1 MLNISENSILD
12 RVDTKNYKS
21 LQETDLPKANVSFK
35 RWLVGALF
43 MFIVILF
50 LPWTQNIQTKGKV
63 TTLRPDQRPQ
73 TIHSTIAGRVE
84 KWYVREGELVKKGD
98 TIVYLS
104 EIKTEYFDP
113 NLVERAG
120 QQVTATEGG
129 IASYQSK
136 VGALENQILAM
147 RQELNFKRK
156 QLDNKVRQNRLK
168 VQSDSIELTRAV
180 IDLETAQKQY
190 DRTKELYGK
199 GLKSLTNVENKNLKV
214 QETAAK
220 KVAIENKLLTSR
232 NILDNARLSLINVEN
247 EYANKIAKAESD
259 KFTALSSRFDA
270 EGKLQKMKVDLENY
284 RQRSGFYFILAPQDC
299 YITQAIVTG
308 LGETVKE
315 GEAIVSIMPYPAQLA
330 VEMYVK
336 PIDLPL
342 IDIGNTVNFIFD
354 GWPAFVFS
362 GWPNLTF
369 GTFEGNVVAI
379 DNNIG
384 KEGTFRILVAP
395 EESEKVWPKALRPG
409 GGAQAVALLN
419 DVPLWYELWRQL
431 NGFPPD
437 FYEDGASD
445 VDKNPAKEDKLK

>member
-1 MLNISENSILD
+1 MLNISENSILN
-12 RVDTKNYKS
+12 RVDTKKYEAFQNM
-21 LQETDLPKANVSFK
+21 ELPRSNRSFK
-35 RWLVGALF
+35 RWLLALLILF
-43 MFIVILF
+43 VIVLF

-63 TTLRPDQRPQ
+63 TTLRPEQRPQ

-84 KWYVREGELVKKGD
+84 KWYVREGQLVEKGD
-98 TIVYLS
+98 TIVHLS

-120 QQVTATEGG
+120 QQVAATEGG
-129 IASYQSK
+129 ISSYQSK
-136 VGALENQILAM
+136 VAALENQVSAM
-147 RQELNFKRK
+147 RQELNFKRE
-156 QLDNKVRQNRLK
+156 QLKNKVRQNRLK
-168 VQSDSIELTRAV
+168 VQSDSIELMRAV

-199 GLKSLTNVENKNLKV
+199 GLKSLTDMENKNLKV

-220 KVAIENKLLTSR
+220 KVAIENKFLSSR
-232 NILDNARLSLINVEN
+232 NELDNARLDLVNVEN

-284 RQRSGFYFILAPQDC
+284 RQRSGFYFITAPQDC
-299 YITQAIVTG
+299 YITKAIVTG
-308 LGETVKE
+308 IGETVKE
-315 GEAIVSIMPYPAQLA
+315 GQPIVSIMPWPAELA
-330 VEMYVK
+330 VEMFVQ
-336 PIDLPL
+336 PIDLSL
-342 IDIGNTVNFIFD
+342 IHTGNTVNFIFD

-369 GTFEGNVVAI
+369 GTFGGTVVAI

-384 KEGTFRILVAP
+384 PNGTYRILVAP
-395 EESEKVWPKALRPG
+395 DESEKKWPEAIRPG
-409 GGAQAVALLN
+409 GGAKAVALLN

-437 FYEDGASD
+437 FYENGTKGEPIK
-445 VDKNPAKEDKLK
+445 VKEK

>member
-1 MLNISENSILD
+1 MLNISENSILN
-12 RVDTKNYKS
+12 RVDTNKYQS
-21 LQETDLPKANVSFK
+21 FQQTDLPKINRPFK
-35 RWLVGALF
+35 RWLLGVLLLF
-43 MFIVILF
+43 VVVLF

-84 KWYVREGELVKKGD
+84 KWYVREGQLVKKGD
-98 TIVYLS
+98 TIVHLS

-113 NLVERAG
+113 NLVSRAG
-120 QQVTATEGG
+120 QQVEATEGG

-136 VGALENQILAM
+136 VGALENQIAAM
-147 RQELNFKRK
+147 RQELIFKK
-156 QLDNKVRQNRLK
+156 EQLVNKVQQYRLK
-168 VQSDSIELTRAV
+168 IQSDSIELTRAV

-190 DRTKELYGK
+190 LRTKELYDQ
-199 GLKSLTNVENKNLKV
+199 GLKSLTDMENKNLKV

-232 NILDNARLSLINVEN
+232 NELDNARLDLINVQN

-270 EGKLQKMKVDLENY
+270 EGKLQKLQVDLENY
-284 RQRSGFYFILAPQDC
+284 RQRSGFYFITAPQDC

-308 LGETVKE
+308 LGETIKE
-315 GEAIVSIMPYPAQLA
+315 GAPLVSIMPANAELA
-330 VEMYVK
+330 VEMFVK

-342 IDIGNTVNFIFD
+342 ISLGNTVNFIFD

-369 GTFEGNVVAI
+369 GTFEGKVVAI

-384 KEGTFRILVAP
+384 PTGTFRILVAP
-395 EESEKVWPKALRPG
+395 IEEEKVWPKALRPG

-437 FYEDGASD
+437 FYETEKVAIDL
-445 VDKNPAKEDKLK
+445 KKEKK

>member
-1 MLNISENSILD
+1 MLNISENSILN
-12 RVDTKNYKS
+12 RVDTNKYHS
-21 LQETDLPKANVSFK
+21 FQQTDLPKVNRPFK
-35 RWLVGALF
+35 RWLLGLLLLF
-43 MFIVILF
+43 VILLF

-84 KWYVREGELVKKGD
+84 KWYVREGQLVKKGD
-98 TIVYLS
+98 TIVHLS

-113 NLVERAG
+113 NLINRAG
-120 QQVTATEGG
+120 QQVEATEGG

-136 VGALENQILAM
+136 VGALENQIAAM
-147 RQELNFKRK
+147 RQELFFKK
-156 QLDNKVRQNRLK
+156 EQLVNKVQQYRLK
-168 VQSDSIELTRAV
+168 IQSDSIELTRAV

-190 DRTKELYGK
+190 LRTKELYGQ
-199 GLKSLTNVENKNLKV
+199 GLKSLTDVEDKNLKV

-232 NILDNARLSLINVEN
+232 NELENARLDLINVQN

-270 EGKLQKMKVDLENY
+270 EGKLQKLQVDLENY
-284 RQRSGFYFILAPQDC
+284 RQRSGFYFITAPQDC

-308 LGETVKE
+308 LGETIKE
-315 GEAIVSIMPYPAQLA
+315 GAPLVSIMPANAELA
-330 VEMYVK
+330 VEMFVK

-342 IDIGNTVNFIFD
+342 INLGNTVNFIFD

-369 GTFEGNVVAI
+369 GTFEGKVVAI

-384 KEGTFRILVAP
+384 PSGTFRILVAP
-395 EESEKVWPKALRPG
+395 IEEEKAWPKALRPG

-437 FYEDGASD
+437 FYET
-445 VDKNPAKEDKLK
+445 DKVGIELKKEKK

>member
-1 MLNISENSILD
+1 MLNISENSILN
-12 RVDTKNYKS
+12 RVNTDKYHS
-21 LQETDLPKANVSFK
+21 FQQTDLPKVNRTFK
-35 RWLVGALF
+35 RWLLGLLLVF
-43 MFIVILF
+43 FIILF
-50 LPWTQNIQTKGKV
+50 LPWTQNIQTRGKV

-84 KWYVREGELVKKGD
+84 KWYVREGQLVKKGD
-98 TIVYLS
+98 TIVHLS

-113 NLVERAG
+113 NLVNRAG
-120 QQVTATEGG
+120 QQVEATEGG

-136 VGALENQILAM
+136 VGALENQIAAM
-147 RQELNFKRK
+147 RQELFFKK
-156 QLDNKVRQNRLK
+156 EQLSNKVQQYRLK
-168 VQSDSIELTRAV
+168 IQSDSIELARAV
-180 IDLETAQKQY
+180 IDLETAQKQFN
-190 DRTKELYGK
+190 RTRELYDK
-199 GLKSLTNVENKNLKV
+199 GLKSLTDVEDKNLKV

-232 NILDNARLSLINVEN
+232 NELDNARLDLVNIQN

-270 EGKLQKMKVDLENY
+270 ESKLQKLQVDLENY
-284 RQRSGFYFILAPQDC
+284 RQRSGFYFITAPQDC

-308 LGETVKE
+308 IGETIKE
-315 GEAIVSIMPYPAQLA
+315 GAPLVSIMPAGAELA
-330 VEMYVK
+330 VEMFVK

-342 IDIGNTVNFIFD
+342 IEMGNTVNFIFD

-369 GTFEGNVVAI
+369 GTFEGKVVAI

-384 KEGTFRILVAP
+384 PSGAFRVLVAP
-395 EESEKVWPKALRPG
+395 DETHKIWPKALRPG

-419 DVPLWYELWRQL
+419 DVPLWYELWRKL

-437 FYEDGASD
+437 FYESD
-445 VDKNPAKEDKLK
+445 KIGIDEKNEKL

>member
-1 MLNISENSILD
+1 MLNISENSILN
-12 RVDTKNYKS
+12 RVDTNKYHS
-21 LQETDLPKANVSFK
+21 FQQTDLPKVNRPFK
-35 RWLVGALF
+35 RWLLGLLLLF
-43 MFIVILF
+43 IILLF

-84 KWYVREGELVKKGD
+84 KWYVREGQLVKKGD
-98 TIVYLS
+98 TIVHLS

-113 NLVERAG
+113 NLINRAG
-120 QQVTATEGG
+120 QQVEATEGG

-136 VGALENQILAM
+136 VGALEDQIAAM
-147 RQELNFKRK
+147 RQELVFKK
-156 QLDNKVRQNRLK
+156 EQLVNKVQQYRLK
-168 VQSDSIELTRAV
+168 IQSDSIELTRAV

-190 DRTKELYGK
+190 LRTKELYGQ
-199 GLKSLTNVENKNLKV
+199 GLKSLTDVEDKNLKV

-232 NILDNARLSLINVEN
+232 NELDNARLDLINVQN

-270 EGKLQKMKVDLENY
+270 EGKLQKLQVDLENY
-284 RQRSGFYFILAPQDC
+284 RQRSGFYFITAPQDC

-308 LGETVKE
+308 LGETIKE
-315 GEAIVSIMPYPAQLA
+315 GAPLVSIMPANAELA
-330 VEMYVK
+330 VEMFVK

-342 IDIGNTVNFIFD
+342 INLGNTVNFIFD

-369 GTFEGNVVAI
+369 GTFEGKVVAI

-384 KEGTFRILVAP
+384 PSGTFRILVAP
-395 EESEKVWPKALRPG
+395 IEEEKAWPKALRPG

-437 FYEDGASD
+437 FYET
-445 VDKNPAKEDKLK
+445 DKVGIELKKEKK

>member
-1 MLNISENSILD
+1 MLNISENSILH
-12 RVDTKNYKS
+12 RVNTKKYRS
-21 LQETDLPKANVSFK
+21 FQQMQLPRSNRNFK
-35 RWLVGALF
+35 RWLLAALL
-43 MFIVILF
+43 MIVVVLL

-84 KWYVREGELVKKGD
+84 KWYVQEGQLVKKGD
-98 TIVYLS
+98 TIVHLS

-113 NLVERAG
+113 NLVQRAG
-120 QQVTATEGG
+120 QQVEASEGG

-136 VGALENQILAM
+136 VGALEEQIAAM
-147 RQELNFKRK
+147 RQELIFKK
-156 QLDNKVRQNRLK
+156 EQLVNKVQQYRLK
-168 VQSDSIELTRAV
+168 IQSDSIELMRAV
-180 IDLETAQKQY
+180 IDLETAQKQF

-199 GLKSLTNVENKNLKV
+199 GLKSLTDMEDKNLKV
-214 QETAAK
+214 QETATK

-232 NILDNARLSLINVEN
+232 NKLDNARLDLVNVQN
-247 EYANKIAKAESD
+247 EYANKIAKSESD
-259 KFTALSSRFDA
+259 KYTALSSRFDA
-270 EGKLQKMKVDLENY
+270 EGKLQKLQVDLENY
-284 RQRSGFYFILAPQDC
+284 RQRSGFYFITAPQDC

-315 GEAIVSIMPYPAQLA
+315 GGPIVSIMPANAELA
-330 VEMYVK
+330 VEMFVQ

-342 IDIGNTVNFIFD
+342 ISMGSKVNFIFD

-362 GWPNLTF
+362 GWPDLTF
-369 GTFEGNVVAI
+369 GTFEGKVVAI

-384 KEGTFRILVAP
+384 AEGKFRILVAP
-395 EESEKVWPKALRPG
+395 IEEEKTWPKALRPG

-431 NGFPPD
+431 NGFPAD
-437 FYEDGASD
+437 FYETEKVEID
-445 VDKNPAKEDKLK
+445 VKKDKK

>member
-1 MLNISENSILD
+1 MLNISENSILN
-12 RVDTKNYKS
+12 RVDTKKYNS
-21 LQETDLPKANVSFK
+21 FQQTRLPRANRNFK
-35 RWLVGALF
+35 RWLVAALLL
-43 MFIVILF
+43 FIVVLF

-63 TTLRPDQRPQ
+63 TSLHPEQRPQ
-73 TIHSTIAGRVE
+73 TIHATIAGRVE
-84 KWYVREGELVKKGD
+84 KWYVGEGELVKKGD
-98 TIVYLS
+98 TIVHLS

-113 NLVERAG
+113 NLVQRAG
-120 QQVTATEGG
+120 QQVAATEGG

-136 VGALENQILAM
+136 VSALENQIAAM
-147 RQELNFKRK
+147 RQELNFKK
-156 QLDNKVRQNRLK
+156 EQLKNKVQQYRFK

-190 DRTKELYGK
+190 DRTKELHTK
-199 GLKSLTNVENKNLKV
+199 GLKSLTDLENKNLKV

-232 NILDNARLSLINVEN
+232 NELDNARLDLINVQN
-247 EYANKIAKAESD
+247 EYANKIAKTESD

-270 EGKLQKMKVDLENY
+270 EGKLQKLQVDLENY
-284 RQRSGFYFILAPQDC
+284 RQRSGFYYITAPQDC

-308 LGETVKE
+308 IGETIKE
-315 GEAIVSIMPYPAQLA
+315 GKAIVSIMPYPAEMA
-330 VEMYVK
+330 VEIFVK
-336 PIDLPL
+336 PLDLPL
-342 IDIGNTVNFIFD
+342 IEIGNTVNFIFD

-369 GTFEGNVVAI
+369 GTFEGKVVAI

-384 KEGTFRILVAP
+384 RQGTFRILVAP
-395 EESEKVWPKALRPG
+395 DESEKEWPKALRPG

-437 FYEDGASD
+437 FYKGG
-445 VDKNPAKEDKLK
+445 AKELRTKKEEK

>member
-1 MLNISENSILD
+1 MLNISENSILN
-12 RVDTKNYKS
+12 RVDTTKYKS
-21 LQETDLPKANVSFK
+21 FQQTDLPKVNRPFK
-35 RWLVGALF
+35 RWLLGLLLLF
-43 MFIVILF
+43 VVVLF

-84 KWYVREGELVKKGD
+84 KWYVREGQLVKKGD
-98 TIVYLS
+98 TIVHLS

-113 NLVERAG
+113 NLINRAG
-120 QQVTATEGG
+120 QQVEATEGG

-136 VGALENQILAM
+136 VGALEDQIAAM
-147 RQELNFKRK
+147 RQELVFKK
-156 QLDNKVRQNRLK
+156 EQLVNKVQQYRLK
-168 VQSDSIELTRAV
+168 IQSDSIELTRAV

-190 DRTKELYGK
+190 LRTKELYGQ
-199 GLKSLTNVENKNLKV
+199 GLKSLTDVEDKNLKV

-232 NILDNARLSLINVEN
+232 NELDNARLDLINVQN

-270 EGKLQKMKVDLENY
+270 EGKLQKLQVDLENY
-284 RQRSGFYFILAPQDC
+284 RQRSGFYFITAPQDC

-308 LGETVKE
+308 LGETIKE
-315 GEAIVSIMPYPAQLA
+315 GAPLVSIMPANAELA
-330 VEMYVK
+330 VEMFVK

-342 IDIGNTVNFIFD
+342 INLGNTVNFIFD

-369 GTFEGNVVAI
+369 GTFEGKVVAI

-384 KEGTFRILVAP
+384 PSGTFRILVAP
-395 EESEKVWPKALRPG
+395 IEEEKAWPKALRPG

-437 FYEDGASD
+437 FYET
-445 VDKNPAKEDKLK
+445 DKVGIELKKEKK

>member
-1 MLNISENSILD
+1 MLNISDNSILH
-12 RVDTKNYKS
+12 RVDTKKYRS
-21 LQETDLPKANVSFK
+21 FDQTDLPKANRPFM
-35 RWLVGALF
+35 RWLVAALLL
-43 MFIVILF
+43 FIVVLF

-63 TTLRPDQRPQ
+63 TTQRPDQRPQ

-98 TIVYLS
+98 TIVHLS

-113 NLVERAG
+113 QLVQRAG
-120 QQVTATEGG
+120 QQVQATEGG
-129 IASYQSK
+129 ISSYQSK
-136 VGALENQILAM
+136 VGALEDQIAAM
-147 RQELNFKRK
+147 RQELIFKK
-156 QLDNKVRQNRLK
+156 EQLQNKMQQGRLK
-168 VQSDSIELTRAV
+168 IQSDSIELARAV
-180 IDLETAQKQY
+180 IDLATAQKQF
-190 DRTKELYGK
+190 DRTQELYGK
-199 GLKSLTNVENKNLKV
+199 GLKSLTDLENKNLKV

-220 KVAIENKLLTSR
+220 KIAIENKLLTSR
-232 NILDNARLSLINVEN
+232 NELDNARLDLVNVQN
-247 EYANKIAKAESD
+247 EYANKIAKAESE

-270 EGKLQKMKVDLENY
+270 EGKLQKLQVDLENY
-284 RQRSGFYFILAPQDC
+284 RQRSGFYFITAPQDC

-315 GEAIVSIMPYPAQLA
+315 GAPIVSIMPWPAELA

-342 IDIGNTVNFIFD
+342 IELGNTVNFIFD

-369 GTFEGNVVAI
+369 GTFEGQVVAI

-384 KEGTFRILVAP
+384 PKDTYRVLVAP
-395 EESEKVWPKALRPG
+395 LETEKPWPKALRPG

-419 DVPLWYELWRQL
+419 NVPLWYELWRQL

-437 FYEDGASD
+437 FYEGSI
-445 VDKNPAKEDKLK
+445 KNIPTNPAKDENY